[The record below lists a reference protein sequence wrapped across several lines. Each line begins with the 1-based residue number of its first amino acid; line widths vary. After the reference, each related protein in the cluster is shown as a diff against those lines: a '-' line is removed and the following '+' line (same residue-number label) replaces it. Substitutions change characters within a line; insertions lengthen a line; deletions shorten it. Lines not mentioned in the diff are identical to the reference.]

1 MNRELLEKPFE
12 PDQIK
17 QREGR
22 DGTLDYVEGHS
33 VIARLNEAF
42 DGRWS
47 FEIVR
52 HDILED
58 RNEIL
63 VVGKLSADGVVKMQ
77 FGASRIER
85 DETTK
90 EIVCLADDLKAAGTD
105 ALKKCATFLGVGLH
119 LYGERPTSRATQG
132 GPPRG
137 EERGRGGNGR
147 VRRDRP
153 SQAEATAT
161 QPVASGNGREPAREA
176 PVPETQA
183 EGGAARPSA
192 SGTATPQA
200 SLPAPQGTTGR
211 PTGPPAPVRGA
222 GQAGNGRLDNAQH
235 TALLALA
242 KQRRLSQL
250 ELNQEALKR
259 YGVQVPYLTYRDAAD
274 FIQELQS
281 A

>member
-63 VVGKLSADGVVKMQ
+63 VVGKLSAEGVVKMQ

-119 LYGERPTSRATQG
+119 LYGERPASRVTQG
-132 GPPRG
+132 GSPRG

-147 VRRDRP
+147 GRRDRP
-153 SQAEATAT
+153 TKGDVATSLPA
-161 QPVASGNGREPAREA
+161 ASGNGREPAGQGSA
-176 PVPETQA
+176 PETQGRA
-183 EGGAARPSA
+183 GGPSA
-192 SGTATPQA
+192 SDPATPQA

-211 PTGPPAPVRGA
+211 PNS
-222 GQAGNGRLDNAQH
+222 NGRLDNAQH
-235 TALLALA
+235 TAILALA

>member
-42 DGRWS
+42 DGHWS

-52 HDILED
+52 HDILEE

-63 VVGKLSADGVVKMQ
+63 VVGKLSAEGVVKMQ

-105 ALKKCATFLGVGLH
+105 ALKKCATFLGVGLR
-119 LYGERPTSRATQG
+119 LYGERPASRATQG
-132 GPPRG
+132 GSPRG

-147 VRRDRP
+147 GRRDRP
-153 SQAEATAT
+153 SKAESTTT
-161 QPVASGNGREPAREA
+161 QPVASGNGREPAGQGA
-176 PVPETQA
+176 APETQNRA
-183 EGGAARPSA
+183 GGSSA
-192 SGTATPQA
+192 SNPATPA

-211 PTGPPAPVRGA
+211 PNS
-222 GQAGNGRLDNAQH
+222 NGRLDNAQH
-235 TALLALA
+235 TAILALA

-259 YGVQVPYLTYRDAAD
+259 YGVQIPYLTYRDAAD

>member
-52 HDILED
+52 HDILEE

-63 VVGKLSADGVVKMQ
+63 VVGKLSAEGVVKMQ

-85 DETTK
+85 DDTTK

-119 LYGERPTSRATQG
+119 LYGERPASRATQG
-132 GPPRG
+132 GSPRG

-153 SQAEATAT
+153 SKAETTTT
-161 QPVASGNGREPAREA
+161 QPVASGNGREPAGQGA
-176 PVPETQA
+176 APETQNRT
-183 EGGAARPSA
+183 GDSSA
-192 SGTATPQA
+192 SNPATPA

-211 PTGPPAPVRGA
+211 PNSPPAPVRQT

-235 TALLALA
+235 TAILALA

-250 ELNQEALKR
+250 ELNQKALKR
-259 YGVQVPYLTYRDAAD
+259 YGVQIPYLTYRDAAD

>member
-17 QREGR
+17 QHEGR

-52 HDILED
+52 HDILEE

-63 VVGKLSADGVVKMQ
+63 VVGKLSAEGVVKMQ

-119 LYGERPTSRATQG
+119 LYGERPASRATHG
-132 GPPRG
+132 GSPRG

-147 VRRDRP
+147 GRRDRP
-153 SQAEATAT
+153 SKAETTTT
-161 QPVASGNGREPAREA
+161 QPVASGNGREPAGQGA
-176 PVPETQA
+176 APETQNRA
-183 EGGAARPSA
+183 GGSSA
-192 SGTATPQA
+192 SNPATPA

-211 PTGPPAPVRGA
+211 PINPPAPVRQT

-235 TALLALA
+235 TAILALA
-242 KQRRLSQL
+242 KQRRLSRL
-250 ELNQEALKR
+250 ELDLEVLKR
-259 YGVQVPYLTYRDAAD
+259 YGVQIPYLTYRDAAD

>member
-42 DGRWS
+42 DGHWS

-52 HDILED
+52 HDILEE

-63 VVGKLSADGVVKMQ
+63 VVGKLSAEGVVKMQ

-105 ALKKCATFLGVGLH
+105 ALKKCATFLGVGLR
-119 LYGERPTSRATQG
+119 LYGERPASRATQG
-132 GPPRG
+132 GSPRG

-147 VRRDRP
+147 GRRDRP
-153 SQAEATAT
+153 TKAESTTT
-161 QPVASGNGREPAREA
+161 QPVASGNGPEPAGQGA
-176 PVPETQA
+176 ATETQNQA
-183 EGGAARPSA
+183 GGPSA
-192 SGTATPQA
+192 SNPATPA
-200 SLPAPQGTTGR
+200 SPPAPQGTTGR
-211 PTGPPAPVRGA
+211 PNS
-222 GQAGNGRLDNAQH
+222 NGRLDNAQH
-235 TALLALA
+235 TAILALA

-259 YGVQVPYLTYRDAAD
+259 YGVQIPYLTYRDAAD